1 MNTLKV
7 TCAVITLQN
16 KIIAVQRSNRM
27 SQPMK
32 WEFPGGKIESGET
45 EIDCIKR
52 EIREELN
59 IVIEVLDRLTPS
71 VYSYPT
77 FTIELIPYTA
87 HYVSGEL
94 KLKEHHQYLLWDKD
108 ELGELDWAEAD
119 LPIVNEI
126 MKL

>member
-59 IVIEVLDRLTPS
+59 IVIVVLDRLTPS

-94 KLKEHHQYLLWDKD
+94 KLKEHHQYLLLDKD
-108 ELGELDWAEAD
+108 ELDELDWAEAD

>member
-94 KLKEHHQYLLWDKD
+94 KLKEHHQYLLLDKD
-108 ELGELDWAEAD
+108 ELDELDWAEAD

>member
-94 KLKEHHQYLLWDKD
+94 KLKEHHQYLLLDKD